1 MPARPLG
8 FICLRGRGSFLCL
21 GGREI
26 FFVFVAAKVVLFAG
40 LLKFSLSAGIKVF
53 FFFACEAVKVS
64 LSALSFKFFVCASG
78 VENSFGVLLFGMK
91 CFMFTFG

>member
-1 MPARPLG
+1 MPAGPWKFPLLRRP
-8 FICLRGRGSFLCL
+8 RNFLCL
-21 GGREI
+21 RSRESCFVCGAVKV
-26 FFVFVAAKVVLFAG
+26 FFVCG
-40 LLKFSLSAGIKVF
+40 DQSF